1 MYVLQIR
8 CHYYF
13 IYITSILLYD
23 EAYFLPRMIT
33 IDEFILFVEFD
44 DFFL

>member
-1 MYVLQIR
+1 MSILQIR

-23 EAYFLPRMIT
+23 EAYFLPHMIT
-33 IDEFILFVEFD
+33 IDEFIL
-44 DFFL
+44 L